1 MNNELIFD
9 TLYTQ
14 KEYQALPERVQ
25 AECVKVQWFT
35 NLLDGP
41 TMLLEDE
48 RTVGKVIW
56 RGACGYLYDTRGDG
70 GLYAHK
76 SQHPASMSANRLV
89 VHHGYRNKGAVDDI
103 LDPLFADQV
112 RCVDRQYAMLGG
124 EQQFWPMNPDSK
136 LREGDHAL
144 PSWRNHT
151 VGTYYTRKLTMVKP
165 YMTDCKL
172 EATDRMHQLLR
183 MFYPRVVHPL
193 GFAWVSGVRY
203 NTRKKR
209 VEAKVLNERWLPV
222 AQPGLDDE
230 SIMMRVSRSQIVQW
244 DVTMLRHPQHIT
256 GETFA

>member
-1 MNNELIFD
+1 MNNEIIFD

-41 TMLLEDE
+41 TMLLENE

-56 RGACGYLYDTRGDG
+56 RGACGYLYDARGDG

-76 SQHPASMSANRLV
+76 SQHLASMSASRLL
-89 VHHGYRNKGAVDDI
+89 VHHGYRNKGAADDV

-112 RCVDRQYAMLGG
+112 CRVNRRYAMLSGKL
-124 EQQFWPMNPDSK
+124 QTWPMNPDSK
-136 LREGDHAL
+136 LRKGDHAL

-165 YMTDCKL
+165 YMVDASL
-172 EATDRMHQLLR
+172 EATDRMYQLLR
-183 MFYPRVVHPL
+183 MYYPRVVHPL
-193 GFAWVSGVRY
+193 GFAWVSEVCY
-203 NTRKKR
+203 NPRKKH

-222 AQPGLDDE
+222 VQPGLDDE
-230 SIMMRVSRSQIVQW
+230 SIMMRVSRSRIVQW
-244 DVTMLRHPQHIT
+244 DVTMLRHPQHVT

>member
-1 MNNELIFD
+1 MNNEIIFD
-9 TLYTQ
+9 TLYTP
-14 KEYQALPERVQ
+14 KEYQALPECVQ

-56 RGACGYLYDTRGDG
+56 RGACGYLYDACGDG

-76 SQHPASMSANRLV
+76 SQHHASMSANRLV
-89 VHHGYRNKGAVDDI
+89 VHHGYRNKGAVDDV

-112 RCVDRQYAMLGG
+112 RCVDRQYALLAGK
-124 EQQFWPMNPDSK
+124 QQTWPMNPDSK

-144 PSWRNHT
+144 PGWRNHT

-165 YMTDCKL
+165 YMADSTL
-172 EATDRMHQLLR
+172 EATDRMRQLLR
-183 MFYPRVVHPL
+183 TFYPRVVHPR
-193 GFAWVSGVRY
+193 GFAWISEMRW
-203 NTRKKR
+203 NKRKEQ
-209 VEAKVLNERWLPV
+209 VEAKVLGERWLPV
-222 AQPGLDDE
+222 AHPGQDVEAVMQQL
-230 SIMMRVSRSQIVQW
+230 QHQGFVQW
-244 DVTMLRHPQHIT
+244 DITMLRHPQHGT